1 MSGGQNPSGGSPT
14 DGNGAMRG
22 GDPRQ
27 LARAF
32 GYNRQNAEALRRQL
46 GAQGVDTRDLDKA
59 IAALRE
65 FEGSRS
71 AALDDPRAVERL
83 QNAVIEGLKDFEF
96 ALARKLNG
104 AQPGGPALGTRSPVP
119 EEYRGAVEEYYRSL
133 AGGRR
138 EKEK

>member
-1 MSGGQNPSGGSPT
+1 MRRQIGEHMLRSLHTAAHCTTIVEADMS
-14 DGNGAMRG
+14 AIEMARG
-22 GDPRQ
+22 RLSYLPFV
-27 LARAF
+27 ARA
-32 GYNRQNAEALRRQL
+32 
-46 GAQGVDTRDLDKA
+46 T

-71 AALDDPRAVERL
+71 AAFDDPRAVERL

-119 EEYRGAVEEYYRSL
+119 EEFRGAVEEYYRSL